1 MIPALLF
8 NKKNLVGNMARK
20 KLPPN
25 NVIASCP
32 GFSGIDGLIII
43 LEEMKLN
50 ELVVNQVF
58 FALYGLERIS
68 GRLPL
73 VLTTI
78 SIYLQPFL
86 SIGNHIQIRIVLL
99 HFVLS

>member
-1 MIPALLF
+1 MKIGKGRLRDDEVISNSVIPALLF

-58 FALYGLERIS
+58 LRYMD
-68 GRLPL
+68 
-73 VLTTI
+73 
-78 SIYLQPFL
+78 
-86 SIGNHIQIRIVLL
+86 
-99 HFVLS
+99 